1 MAKTLLTQK
10 IESALKVWHPANYGG
25 YRVDLFRQG
34 FDALEVPVECG
45 SIKSGLVDF
54 VRVQECFTSETK
66 CGTCKLSM
74 YRDEDRDLV
83 MPSVRQWT
91 QEVSCPKDI
100 ANWSFR
106 NEPCTERFCRL
117 YKTKHTY
124 TIDTVITCVE
134 IKVSVSDFHSDHG
147 HNFVGHCNYYAM
159 PLALYK
165 KVKDEIPDGI
175 GVLLYYNGENTCG
188 IRKKIECKPRQLS
201 EKTQKWLIM
210 SVAERAEDFVGDLNQ
225 VFVVADSAGAFL
237 ACMASSILR
246 YPVKMQPVED
256 ELEEN
261 VPEAAKK
268 LVINAMGLQSGM
280 YYIYKGRV
288 GLLQNYYMSKGWK
301 NHSYAEFIK
310 PETYSKL
317 IPPCYICTG
326 KKDFLKKQTFGFKKC
341 LEDERVHH
349 DYGFVS
355 KRETVHAFAALYPET
370 ESAVGVNR
378 EMIRFFDT
386 FKK

>member
-10 IESALKVWHPANYGG
+10 IESALKVWHPTSYGG
-25 YRVDLFRQG
+25 YRVDSFRQG

-83 MPSVRQWT
+83 MPSVRQ
-91 QEVSCPKDI
+91 
-100 ANWSFR
+100 
-106 NEPCTERFCRL
+106 

-124 TIDTVITCVE
+124 TLDTVITCVE

-201 EKTQKWLIM
+201 EKTQKWLIIIAKEYGI
-210 SVAERAEDFVGDLNQ
+210 SKTAIYETFHQ
-225 VFVVADSAGAFL
+225 
-237 ACMASSILR
+237 
-246 YPVKMQPVED
+246 
-256 ELEEN
+256 EN
-261 VPEAAKK
+261 VRAGILQKRGRPRKNTERNALIAKRHREGEK
-268 LVINAMGLQSGM
+268 VQALATEYNLSVSTVNTICSRN
-280 YYIYKGRV
+280 KN
-288 GLLQNYYMSKGWK
+288 QNIT
-301 NHSYAEFIK
+301 SY
-310 PETYSKL
+310 
-317 IPPCYICTG
+317 
-326 KKDFLKKQTFGFKKC
+326 
-341 LEDERVHH
+341 
-349 DYGFVS
+349 
-355 KRETVHAFAALYPET
+355 
-370 ESAVGVNR
+370 
-378 EMIRFFDT
+378 
-386 FKK
+386 

>member
-25 YRVDLFRQG
+25 YRVDSFRQG

-100 ANWSFR
+100 SDWNFR

-124 TIDTVITCVE
+124 TIDTVVTCVE

-165 KVKDEIPDGI
+165 KVKDARWHP
-175 GVLLYYNGENTCG
+175 L
-188 IRKKIECKPRQLS
+188 
-201 EKTQKWLIM
+201 
-210 SVAERAEDFVGDLNQ
+210 
-225 VFVVADSAGAFL
+225 
-237 ACMASSILR
+237 
-246 YPVKMQPVED
+246 
-256 ELEEN
+256 
-261 VPEAAKK
+261 
-268 LVINAMGLQSGM
+268 
-280 YYIYKGRV
+280 
-288 GLLQNYYMSKGWK
+288 
-301 NHSYAEFIK
+301 
-310 PETYSKL
+310 
-317 IPPCYICTG
+317 
-326 KKDFLKKQTFGFKKC
+326 
-341 LEDERVHH
+341 
-349 DYGFVS
+349 
-355 KRETVHAFAALYPET
+355 
-370 ESAVGVNR
+370 
-378 EMIRFFDT
+378 
-386 FKK
+386 

>member
-25 YRVDLFRQG
+25 YRVDSFRQG

-100 ANWSFR
+100 SDWNFR

-201 EKTQKWLIM
+201 EKTQKLLIM
-210 SVAERAEDFVGDLNQ
+210 SVAKRLT
-225 VFVVADSAGAFL
+225 
-237 ACMASSILR
+237 
-246 YPVKMQPVED
+246 K
-256 ELEEN
+256 
-261 VPEAAKK
+261 
-268 LVINAMGLQSGM
+268 
-280 YYIYKGRV
+280 
-288 GLLQNYYMSKGWK
+288 MSK
-301 NHSYAEFIK
+301 A
-310 PETYSKL
+310 
-317 IPPCYICTG
+317 
-326 KKDFLKKQTFGFKKC
+326 
-341 LEDERVHH
+341 
-349 DYGFVS
+349 
-355 KRETVHAFAALYPET
+355 
-370 ESAVGVNR
+370 
-378 EMIRFFDT
+378 
-386 FKK
+386 

>member
-25 YRVDLFRQG
+25 YRVDSFRQG

-134 IKVSVSDFHSDHG
+134 IKVSVSNFHSDHG

-175 GVLLYYNGENTCG
+175 GVLLYYQTKAGKAHDFNRGMKGRTLE
-188 IRKKIECKPRQLS
+188 LLW
-201 EKTQKWLIM
+201 EKFQ
-210 SVAERAEDFVGDLNQ
+210 SNSFFVYIH
-225 VFVVADSAGAFL
+225 VFVTT
-237 ACMASSILR
+237 
-246 YPVKMQPVED
+246 
-256 ELEEN
+256 
-261 VPEAAKK
+261 
-268 LVINAMGLQSGM
+268 
-280 YYIYKGRV
+280 
-288 GLLQNYYMSKGWK
+288 W
-301 NHSYAEFIK
+301 H
-310 PETYSKL
+310 
-317 IPPCYICTG
+317 
-326 KKDFLKKQTFGFKKC
+326 LKY
-341 LEDERVHH
+341 D
-349 DYGFVS
+349 
-355 KRETVHAFAALYPET
+355 
-370 ESAVGVNR
+370 
-378 EMIRFFDT
+378 IIDT
-386 FKK
+386 

>member
-1 MAKTLLTQK
+1 
-10 IESALKVWHPANYGG
+10 
-25 YRVDLFRQG
+25 
-34 FDALEVPVECG
+34 
-45 SIKSGLVDF
+45 
-54 VRVQECFTSETK
+54 
-66 CGTCKLSM
+66 M
-74 YRDEDRDLV
+74 YRDEARDLV

-147 HNFVGHCNYYAM
+147 HNLVGHCNYYAM

-210 SVAERAEDFVGDLNQ
+210 SVAKRLT
-225 VFVVADSAGAFL
+225 
-237 ACMASSILR
+237 
-246 YPVKMQPVED
+246 K
-256 ELEEN
+256 
-261 VPEAAKK
+261 
-268 LVINAMGLQSGM
+268 
-280 YYIYKGRV
+280 
-288 GLLQNYYMSKGWK
+288 MSK
-301 NHSYAEFIK
+301 A
-310 PETYSKL
+310 
-317 IPPCYICTG
+317 
-326 KKDFLKKQTFGFKKC
+326 
-341 LEDERVHH
+341 
-349 DYGFVS
+349 
-355 KRETVHAFAALYPET
+355 
-370 ESAVGVNR
+370 
-378 EMIRFFDT
+378 
-386 FKK
+386 

>member
-10 IESALKVWHPANYGG
+10 IESALKVWHPTSYGG
-25 YRVDLFRQG
+25 YRVDSFRQG

-100 ANWSFR
+100 SDWNFR
-106 NEPCTERFCRL
+106 NKPCTERFCRL

-210 SVAERAEDFVGDLNQ
+210 SVAKRLT
-225 VFVVADSAGAFL
+225 
-237 ACMASSILR
+237 
-246 YPVKMQPVED
+246 K
-256 ELEEN
+256 
-261 VPEAAKK
+261 
-268 LVINAMGLQSGM
+268 
-280 YYIYKGRV
+280 
-288 GLLQNYYMSKGWK
+288 MSK
-301 NHSYAEFIK
+301 A
-310 PETYSKL
+310 
-317 IPPCYICTG
+317 
-326 KKDFLKKQTFGFKKC
+326 
-341 LEDERVHH
+341 
-349 DYGFVS
+349 
-355 KRETVHAFAALYPET
+355 
-370 ESAVGVNR
+370 
-378 EMIRFFDT
+378 
-386 FKK
+386 